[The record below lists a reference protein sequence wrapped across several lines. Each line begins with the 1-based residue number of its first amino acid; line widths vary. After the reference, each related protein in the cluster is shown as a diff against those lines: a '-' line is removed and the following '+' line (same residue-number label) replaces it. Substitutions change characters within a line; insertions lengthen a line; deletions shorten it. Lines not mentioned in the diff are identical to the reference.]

1 MKKHLIFLIVI
12 GILTCFTISA
22 SFYGFI
28 RINNKNK
35 DIVNEEIK
43 KANFTFQKKITNNVY
58 YVSSEGTSEDG
69 TSINNPMSLEKA
81 KTKTYHANDKILLK
95 SGDVF
100 YDTIEFK
107 ADIKDGE
114 TFYIGSYG
122 EGTKPIITTS
132 KTLTNP
138 GAWIIEG
145 NNIYRLDI
153 SNNSN
158 FAGRLTQNNNI
169 GFFKDEQGNIYG
181 MRKKDKSLLK
191 SEGDFYCEGNYLYL
205 YSNDHPANKY
215 GKITLAVNASV
226 VRLVDGMMIENLII
240 QDTGGHGIQRKD
252 GLKSLKNIYINN
264 CVIQNIGGSV
274 LREADFLRYG
284 NGIEFYDTDAENI
297 TIENNII
304 RNTYDVA
311 FTCQGDRG
319 SGKNIELKNNI
330 FISNTQ
336 NCEFWFTSKEGGMES
351 FSYHDNISV
360 NTGKGWAY
368 DARPNKDV
376 AADFLMY
383 TYNTKNLN
391 ITLKNNKIFNSRRL
405 NYISDMEKLKSI
417 TSDNNKIY
425 TDNSMYLI
433 NQKYTI
439 FQKSQFITEYHTEKN
454 SKFVELNAEELQKV
468 SNIEIMSSNN
478 YNEIKTYYVAL
489 ENEITNNNQNNGEN
503 VSEENTNKQPIQEN
517 GENETSDINNPLKE
531 NQNSNTEVSEE
542 THNNKVDKNKE
553 EKNKLLSTTSIKNI
567 MIYGSII
574 ILIVV
579 VLAIIID
586 KSTKFK
592 KIINK
597 K

>member
-1 MKKHLIFLIVI
+1 MKKHLIFLIFI
-12 GILTCFTISA
+12 GIFACFTIST
-22 SFYGFI
+22 SFYYFI
-28 RINNKNK
+28 RINNENQDIANK
-35 DIVNEEIK
+35 DTK
-43 KANFTFQKKITNNVY
+43 KPNFTLQKKITNTVY
-58 YVSSEGTSEDG
+58 YVSAQGTSEDG
-69 TSINNPMSLEKA
+69 TNINNPMSLEKA

-100 YDTIEFK
+100 YDTLEFK
-107 ADIKDGE
+107 TDIKEGE

-122 EGTKPIITTS
+122 EETKPVITTS
-132 KTLTNP
+132 KTLINP

-158 FAGRLTQNNNI
+158 FTGRLTQNNNI

-191 SEGDFYCEGNYLYL
+191 SEGDFYCEGKYLYL

-215 GKITLAVNASV
+215 GKITLAVNASI

-264 CVIQNIGGSV
+264 CVIQNIGGSI
-274 LREADFLRYG
+274 LREAEFLRYG

-297 TIENNII
+297 TVENNII

-383 TYNTKNLN
+383 TYNAKNLN
-391 ITLKNNKIFNSRRL
+391 ITIKNNKIFNSRRL

-439 FQKSQFITEYHTEKN
+439 SQQRQFITEYRVEEN
-454 SKFVELNAEELQKV
+454 SKFVELNTEELQKV
-468 SNIEIMSSNN
+468 SNIGIMSSNN

-503 VSEENTNKQPIQEN
+503 ISEENTNQQPIQES
-517 GENETSDINNPLKE
+517 GENETSDIE

-542 THNNKVDKNKE
+542 NNNKVNKNKE
-553 EKNKLLSTTSIKNI
+553 ENTKLPSTASIKNV
-567 MIYGSII
+567 MIYGIII

-579 VLAIIID
+579 VLAIIMN
-586 KSTKFK
+586 KSIKSIKNRK
-592 KIINK
+592 K
-597 K
+597 